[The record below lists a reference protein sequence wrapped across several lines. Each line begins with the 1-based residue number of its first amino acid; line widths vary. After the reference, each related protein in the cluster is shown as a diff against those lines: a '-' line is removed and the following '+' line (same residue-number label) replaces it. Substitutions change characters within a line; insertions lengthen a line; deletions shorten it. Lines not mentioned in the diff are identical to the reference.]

1 MNEIIISLLNNIKI
15 KYVILNTGGSGY
27 LFVHDNKIM
36 LTRGRLFY
44 VPINDTNLNLDD
56 ENVVKIYGS
65 FVDAIDIRNVK
76 DGFASVIPIVH
87 NTVLKDG
94 DVLGKIL

>member
-1 MNEIIISLLNNIKI
+1 MNEIIISLVNNTKL
-15 KYVILNTGGSGY
+15 KYIILNTGGSGY

-44 VPINDTNLNLDD
+44 LPITDTNLCLDN
-56 ENVVKIYGS
+56 ENVVKIYGK
-65 FVDAIDIRNVK
+65 FIDTIDIRNVK

-94 DVLGKIL
+94 DVLGRIL

>member
-1 MNEIIISLLNNIKI
+1 
-15 KYVILNTGGSGY
+15 
-27 LFVHDNKIM
+27 M

-44 VPINDTNLNLDD
+44 VPVSDINLNLDN

-65 FVDAIDIRNVK
+65 FVDTIDIRNVK

-94 DVLGKIL
+94 DALGKIL